1 MSATGTETHRHWPSG
16 HLPSRLWPSG
26 RRGWLMGACALA
38 LVLGLAGWLIG
49 FSSVLG
55 VRTVTVSGTSFLTP
69 AQVEAVADIPSGRPL
84 SRLDTAAVRAR
95 VAALPE
101 VRTVSV
107 RTSYPSTVLIRITER
122 VAVGYRA
129 VANGAA
135 LVDADDVQF
144 RTQSRP
150 PAGLPQLATTGE
162 AADSSEL
169 TAAVAAVAGALPA
182 ALARRV
188 SLITTAGPESV
199 TLRLFDG
206 RIVLWGGTDRGADKA
221 NLMTARLRQPGRY
234 YDISDPSSVISRGA

>member
-1 MSATGTETHRHWPSG
+1 MTAPAMGGLRPV
-16 HLPSRLWPSG
+16 G
-26 RRGWLMGACALA
+26 RWRWLIAGCALA
-38 LVLGLAGWLIG
+38 LVLGVTTWLVG

-55 VRTVTVSGTSFLTP
+55 VRTVTVTGAKFLTP
-69 AQVEAVADIPSGRPL
+69 AQVEAAADIRAGSPL

-129 VANGAA
+129 VANGAG

-150 PAGLPQLATTGE
+150 PVGLPQLATTGP
-162 AADSSEL
+162 AASDREL
-169 TAAVAAVAGALPA
+169 TAAVATVAGALPA

-188 SLITTAGPESV
+188 SLVSAADAESV

-206 RIVLWGGTDRGADKA
+206 RIVFWGGTDRAADKA
-221 NLMTARLRQPGRY
+221 RLMTALLRQPGRY

>member
-1 MSATGTETHRHWPSG
+1 MTTTGTRVDRPSGPG
-16 HLPSRLWPSG
+16 HLPSE
-26 RRGWLMGACALA
+26 RRRWLIAGCAL
-38 LVLGLAGWLIG
+38 G
-49 FSSVLG
+49 SVAEI
-55 VRTVTVSGTSFLTP
+55 RSGS
-69 AQVEAVADIPSGRPL
+69 PL
-84 SRLDTAAVRAR
+84 SRLDTTAVRAR

-129 VANGAA
+129 VANGAG
-135 LVDADDVQF
+135 LVDADNVQF
-144 RTQSRP
+144 RTEARP

-162 AADSSEL
+162 SAADPEL
-169 TAAVAAVAGALPA
+169 AAAVATVAGALPP

-188 SLITTAGPESV
+188 SLISTASTESI

-221 NLMTARLRQPGRY
+221 KLMAALLRQPGRY
-234 YDISDPSSVISRGA
+234 YDISDPSSVISRSG